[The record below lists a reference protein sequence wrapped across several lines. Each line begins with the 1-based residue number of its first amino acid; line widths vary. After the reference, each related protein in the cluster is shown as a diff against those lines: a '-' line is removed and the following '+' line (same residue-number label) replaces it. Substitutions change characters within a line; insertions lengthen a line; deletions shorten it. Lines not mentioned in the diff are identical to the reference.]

1 VTTTTCLSIS
11 LTPVLAPNQVAIGDT
26 CLIEQLVGFC
36 SLYPDGELLFT
47 APFFDATLID
57 RIIENTSREIALTIL
72 VRTPA
77 AARKIIPML
86 ASRGRKV
93 TVYISAALHA
103 KVYIFES
110 KRRVIAAMIGSHN
123 PTRAGAKNNL
133 ELGVFL
139 SATPGRQEWH
149 SIQQTRD
156 FILASSQFN
165 SELPKTWR

>member
-1 VTTTTCLSIS
+1 MRLA
-11 LTPVLAPNQVAIGDT
+11 PVLAPNQVAIGDT
-26 CLIEQLVGFC
+26 SLIDQLVGFC

-47 APFFDATLID
+47 APFFDSTLIN
-57 RIIENTSREIALTIL
+57 RIIENTSREVALTIL

-77 AARKIIPML
+77 AARKIHTML
-86 ASRGRKV
+86 AERGRRV
-93 TVYISAALHA
+93 SLYVSTALHA

-110 KRRVIAAMIGSHN
+110 KRRIIAALIGSHN
-123 PTRAGAKNNL
+123 PTRAGAKSNL

-139 SATPGRQEWH
+139 SATPGRPEWA

-165 SELPKTWR
+165 SELPRIRR